1 MTEVHQV
8 TDVAPPAPPQTEW
21 RRLSPR
27 MLLVHPVIEV
37 GKALPAI
44 AGAFLA
50 GHSSGDD
57 NSGSRWSLGIAGL
70 VIVFSL
76 LRWFTTR
83 FRITPEQIQMRRGL
97 IRRRTMA
104 APVDRV
110 RTVDVTSHL
119 LHRALG
125 LSRVV
130 IGTGTSDRKGRD
142 ALVLDGLSAPA
153 ASALRSE
160 LLHRGTA
167 PVATGSGPVTVGVQG
182 LGVDRART
190 DGVGPAPAPSVE
202 TEIARLDRG
211 WLRYAPFTLTGAVTG
226 LALLGVLWRVVN
238 EGHVNLRR
246 LKPYRDVAD
255 HLEKWPLALDIVL
268 VFAIIVVFVALAS
281 TVGYVLSFWNFRLT
295 RHSGG
300 TLHVTRGLLTSRA
313 TSIEHRRLRGAE
325 LSEPMLLRS
334 VGGARALVIATGLRV
349 GRGAERGGEILLPP
363 APRSEAV
370 RVASTVIETG
380 LPFEVPLL
388 AHPAAA
394 RRRRITRA
402 LVTLLLAGA
411 LFALI
416 VLLAGWPLW
425 LLGFSVALVLAA
437 GPLGRDRYRGLGHT
451 FVDGYIVTGLGSL
464 VRRRSA
470 VVAEGVIGWNL
481 HSTYFQR
488 RLGLT
493 TLTAT
498 TAAGKQHYAVEDVDP
513 DEAIRFA
520 DTTVP
525 GLLTEFLA

>member
-1 MTEVHQV
+1 MTEVV
-8 TDVAPPAPPQTEW
+8 DTAAPVLPDAQW

-57 NSGSRWSLGIAGL
+57 NSGSRWSLGIAAV
-70 VIVFSL
+70 VIVFAL

-83 FRITPEQIQMRRGL
+83 FRITREQVQMRRGL
-97 IRRRTMA
+97 VRRRTMA
-104 APVDRV
+104 APIDRV

-125 LSRVV
+125 LARVV

-142 ALVLDGLSAPA
+142 RIVLDGLTAGA
-153 ASALRSE
+153 AAALRGE
-160 LLHRGTA
+160 LLHRGTPA
-167 PVATGSGPVTVGVQG
+167 AVRQSGSVPLTVEP
-182 LGVDRART
+182 LE
-190 DGVGPAPAPSVE
+190 S
-202 TEIARLDRG
+202 EIARLDPA
-211 WLRYAPFTLTGAVTG
+211 WVRYAPFTLTGAVTG
-226 LALLGVLWRVVN
+226 LALLGVLWRVVS

-246 LKPYRDVAD
+246 VKPYRDVAD
-255 HLEKWPLALDIVL
+255 HLERWPLGWDILVVL
-268 VFAIIVVFVALAS
+268 AIIVVFVALAS
-281 TVGYVLSFWNFRLT
+281 TVGYLLSFWNFRLT

-325 LSEPMLLRS
+325 VSEPMLLRS
-334 VGGARALVIATGLRV
+334 VGGARVLVIATGLRV

-370 RVASTVIETG
+370 RVASTVIETAM
-380 LPFEVPLL
+380 PFEIPLIV
-388 AHPAAA
+388 HPAVA

-402 LVTLLLAGA
+402 FLTLALSGA
-411 LFALI
+411 VFGAI
-416 VLLAGWPLW
+416 VLLVDWPLW
-425 LLGFSVALVLAA
+425 LLAFSVLLALAA
-437 GPLGRDRYRGLGHT
+437 APLGIDRYRSLGHT
-451 FVDGYIVTGLGSL
+451 FVDGYIVTGRGSL
-464 VRRRSA
+464 VRRRCA
-470 VVAEGVIGWNL
+470 VIAEGVIGWNL
-481 HSTYFQR
+481 RSTYFQR

-498 TAAGKQHYAVEDVDP
+498 TAAGKQRYAVEDVDP
-513 DEAIRFA
+513 REAIRFA
-520 DTTVP
+520 DSTVP